1 MRKRL
6 AGALIA
12 YGVLIALACSLLRG
26 KVLGAVLIIFGALIA
41 KTLIA
46 LKTGSD
52 VPE

>member
-12 YGVLIALACSLLRG
+12 YGILITIACCILSGRVLGVVLIL
-26 KVLGAVLIIFGALIA
+26 FGALIA

-52 VPE
+52 VPD